1 MRRRKYLAAVGSLAA
16 GGAAMMGTGAFSTVE
31 AERTMTVD
39 TASDAGALLGIEA
52 GPGPNGQYVS
62 PDGSAADVVEIDLDT
77 AEADGFYGGGVN
89 AKAVSEFDKLLL
101 ITNQGTQGCEIQ
113 VEKTDSGGGG
123 DNSGDVEFYAT
134 GYDGSYPSDL
144 YDESNSQVK
153 RLDESGEGFDLAVGQ
168 AALVSVR
175 VDTDIGPS
183 SDLLDK
189 ITIKAVTGP
198 EYSGSDV

>member
-1 MRRRKYLAAVGSLAA
+1 
-16 GGAAMMGTGAFSTVE
+16 
-31 AERTMTVD
+31 
-39 TASDAGALLGIEA
+39 
-52 GPGPNGQYVS
+52 
-62 PDGSAADVVEIDLDT
+62 
-77 AEADGFYGGGVN
+77 
-89 AKAVSEFDKLLL
+89 
-101 ITNQGTQGCEIQ
+101 
-113 VEKTDSGGGG
+113 
-123 DNSGDVEFYAT
+123 VEFYAT